1 MRYPHGMI
9 KPRHW
14 LMKSEPDAYSW
25 DDLVAEGEGRWD
37 GVRNAQAA
45 NFMREMQV
53 GDQVL
58 FYHSITGKN
67 AVGIMEVSRAA
78 YPDPTAEQ
86 PEKWRD
92 KWVAVSAKPVEKLP
106 HPVSLAQMK
115 AEPRLSEMAMLRQ
128 SRLSVCPISDVEWR
142 VILAMAAKA

>member
-1 MRYPHGMI
+1 MTD
-9 KPRHW
+9 PRHW

-58 FYHSITGKN
+58 FYHSITGKS
-67 AVGIMEVSRAA
+67 AVGIMQVSRAA

-86 PEKWRD
+86 PEKWPD
-92 KWVAVSAKPVEKLP
+92 KWVAVSVKPVEKLP
-106 HPVSLAQMK
+106 QPVSLAQMK
-115 AEPRLSEMAMLRQ
+115 AEPGLSGMAMLRQ
-128 SRLSVCPISDVEWR
+128 SRLSVCPISADEWKT
-142 VILAMAAKA
+142 ILAMAGQS

>member
-1 MRYPHGMI
+1 MTE
-9 KPRHW
+9 PRHW

-45 NFMREMQV
+45 NFMREMCV
-53 GDQVL
+53 GDEVL
-58 FYHSITGKN
+58 FYHSITGKA
-67 AVGIMEVSRAA
+67 AVGIMQVSRAA

-86 PEKWRD
+86 PEKWPD
-92 KWVAVSAKPVEKLP
+92 KWVAVSVKPVEKLA

-115 AEPRLSEMAMLRQ
+115 AEPKLAEMAMLRQ
-128 SRLSVCPISDVEWR
+128 SRLSVCPISPDEWR
-142 VILAMAAKA
+142 TILAMAQD